1 MAGETTVEYM
11 VVEEKYSYLPR
22 FDTCYGPAHMI
33 GHVVFGLD
41 KDKFRARMKKY
52 GLLLLVFSTI
62 SSGAMFLAMAGK
74 LPPWALLPS
83 AFGSMVLPSLML
95 LYANIH
101 LARLIVF
108 SSIEFW
114 FLQAL
119 FALFIVSF
127 CDMFKWDLRCVGML
141 SCWLVQTV
149 VMLIEASNPPKLRI
163 SKTKVTGLIVV
174 LCGYLAW
181 FAMSMGGFF
190 EDVRVRDVVLS
201 IGGQRFTINNVV
213 FGNQRLATCGVFVCK
228 YLFHAI
234 TSPGTFISF
243 TARIKLNGCS
253 EDEYKDNVNRNY
265 KRGERRV
272 TTDLKMYAPP

>member
-1 MAGETTVEYM
+1 MASSQPSSPSQVTPNLPMFDDEEVAAGGWGTGRKKATMAGKTSVEYM

-52 GLLLLVFSTI
+52 GLLLLVFTTI
-62 SSGAMFLAMAGK
+62 SFGAMFLAMAGK

-83 AFGSMVLPSLML
+83 AFGIMVLPSLML

-119 FALFIVSF
+119 FALFIVSA
-127 CDMFKWDLRCVGML
+127 CDMFKWDLRWVGGEACRGPAGAKRPKRHTLRGGGGATLTL
-141 SCWLVQTV
+141 STRCTG
-149 VMLIEASNPPKLRI
+149 AS
-163 SKTKVTGLIVV
+163 
-174 LCGYLAW
+174 A
-181 FAMSMGGFF
+181 
-190 EDVRVRDVVLS
+190 
-201 IGGQRFTINNVV
+201 
-213 FGNQRLATCGVFVCK
+213 
-228 YLFHAI
+228 
-234 TSPGTFISF
+234 
-243 TARIKLNGCS
+243 CS
-253 EDEYKDNVNRNY
+253 RA
-265 KRGERRV
+265 GSSRRSSC
-272 TTDLKMYAPP
+272 